1 MRFPCPFPL
10 VLRCCLQVILVFWMT
25 GTAGAQDRW
34 ALVLGVSRYDSP
46 QIAPL
51 QNTLNDA
58 RTIAAALNTMGFK
71 VYYLEN
77 ATRRE
82 VDQAMDKIAQEQAEA
97 DVGVFYFA
105 GHAVQLDGRNWRC
118 PRTSGPTGASLA
130 GTGRSRSTIWWRG

>member
-58 RTIAAALNTMGFK
+58 RTIAAACSRWIPSGWAPPARRRIRS
-71 VYYLEN
+71 N
-77 ATRRE
+77 ART
-82 VDQAMDKIAQEQAEA
+82 KIA
-97 DVGVFYFA
+97 VGSA
-105 GHAVQLDGRNWRC
+105 
-118 PRTSGPTGASLA
+118 ASSV
-130 GTGRSRSTIWWRG
+130 RE